1 MNLVDYLK
9 DKKLAIATELYNA
22 EVHSVDDVIA
32 TLDRIESASLEFFDD
47 IHKCKDAI
55 SDIEYLNNMISYQ
68 DKRIEAITV
77 FKNSKICGLI
87 KQFIEN
93 NTEDGLNEIKNKL
106 NESNE
111 FGITIVNEWQ
121 PNCGKSV
128 YGVPSGAHFRIK
140 PLELCYPFD
149 KFDIDDDIENN
160 IFRRKNYKR
169 CLKES
174 LKAIDEFCEKYGREA
189 FDAVETEYNKNG
201 TENIDNIPWQF
212 VGDIE

>member
-22 EVHSVDDVIA
+22 EVYSVDDVIA
-32 TLDRIESASLEFFDD
+32 TLDRIEKASCEFFCD
-47 IHKCKDAI
+47 INDCTEAI
-55 SDIEYLNNMISYQ
+55 SDVEHYKYLIVNQN
-68 DKRIEAITV
+68 KRIKAIKE

-93 NTEDGLNEIKNKL
+93 NTEDGLNEIKNEL
-106 NESNE
+106 NKSNE

-174 LKAIDEFCEKYGREA
+174 LKTIDEFCEKYGHEA

-201 TENIDNIPWQF
+201 TENIYNIPWQF